1 MHLVCYFHSCI
12 TMRGFMNVKSSG
24 SSLCAVQLSAVC
36 LDIPDITQFG
46 PLRHNLAALLPSIH
60 SPNPIILF
68 QVLKYLRDRFLNTF
82 RRVRKI
88 AKNDYQLRYVCV
100 SVRVEQRGS
109 HWRLFVK
116 FAYSSFFRKYVQ
128 IIQVSLKFDTHNRYF
143 T

>member
-1 MHLVCYFHSCI
+1 MHLFGYFHSYI
-12 TMRGFMNVKSSG
+12 TIHGFMNVKSSG

-36 LDIPDITQFG
+36 LGIPDIAQFS
-46 PLRHNLAALLPSIH
+46 PLCHNLAALLPSIQ
-60 SPNPIILF
+60 SPNPINLF

-82 RRVRKI
+82 RSVRKI

-116 FAYSSFFRKYVQ
+116 FGYSSFFENMSR
-128 IIQVSLKFDTHNRYF
+128 
-143 T
+143 